1 MTTTLQLATPRLLL
15 RPWQDR
21 DREPFA
27 AINADPIVMTYF
39 AAPMTLSETDETM
52 ARYNMQLARDGFT
65 MFAAEETATGELI
78 GIIGMQTMHT
88 IVPNLPQPAVEIGW
102 RLRRESQGQGLAT
115 EGARAL
121 IEHAFNK
128 LHLPELAAIT
138 ATGNAAS
145 RRVMEKLGMT
155 HRPDLDFD
163 HPGIPTG
170 HPHQRH
176 VLYQLLNPSTH

>member
-1 MTTTLQLATPRLLL
+1 MTTHLQLATPRLLL

-21 DREPFA
+21 DRAPFA
-27 AINADPIVMTYF
+27 AMNADPIVMTYF
-39 AAPMTLSETDETM
+39 AAPMTLEESNEAI

-65 MFAAEETATGELI
+65 MFAAEQTTTGQLI

-115 EGARAL
+115 EGARVV
-121 IEHAFNK
+121 IDHAFNQ
-128 LHLPELAAIT
+128 LHLPELNAIT
-138 ATGNAAS
+138 ASGNAAS
-145 RRVMEKLGMT
+145 RHVMHKLGMT
-155 HRPDLDFD
+155 HRPNLDFD
-163 HPGIPTG
+163 HPGMPAG

-176 VLYQLLNPSTH
+176 VLYQLLNPNAH